1 MTRRKVSAL
10 VVDDEARARNEL
22 CFQLR
27 TAFGVS
33 HVDTARDSSEALRRV
48 QQRRF
53 DVVFTDVL
61 IPGLNGIEMAS
72 VLGSFATPPAV
83 VIVTAHE
90 TYAVRA
96 FEVGACDYLLKPVSR
111 SRLETALGRA
121 LERGAG
127 RLAPGRLVPGRAAS
141 GWAAP
146 GRGTEAGPGYAAV
159 PRQADGFGGFGGLGT
174 DDPSATIPVETGG
187 RTRLV
192 AREEVRWVEAQ
203 GDYVRLHMADGETH
217 LIRMPISRL
226 EEMWTDF
233 GFIRIHRG
241 YLVPF
246 KHVSEFSTAGGNHT
260 VTVAGHA
267 LPVSRRHVRDLR
279 DRFLKAGWRT

>member
-10 VVDDEARARNEL
+10 VVDDDAPARNEL

-53 DVVFTDVL
+53 DVVFTDVV

-72 VLGSFATPPAV
+72 VLGSFAAPPAV
-83 VIVTAHE
+83 VIVTAHDE
-90 TYAVRA
+90 YAVRA

-111 SRLETALGRA
+111 TRLATALGRA

-127 RLAPGRLVPGRAAS
+127 RPAAGWTPNGRAVA
-141 GWAAP
+141 
-146 GRGTEAGPGYAAV
+146 GRPADAGPGYAAV
-159 PRQADGFGGFGGLGT
+159 PRQPDGFGGFAGT
-174 DDPSATIPVETGG
+174 GTEDPSATIPVETGG
-187 RTRLV
+187 RTRFV

-203 GDYVRLHMADGETH
+203 GDYVRLHMANGETH

-226 EEMWTDF
+226 EDMWADF

-246 KHVSEFSTAGGNHT
+246 KHVSEFSAAGGNHT
-260 VTVAGHA
+260 VTVAGHD

-279 DRFLKAGWRT
+279 DRFLRAGWRT

>member
-10 VVDDEARARNEL
+10 VVDDEAPARNEL

-27 TAFGVS
+27 TVFGVS

-53 DVVFTDVL
+53 DVVFTDVV
-61 IPGLNGIEMAS
+61 IPGLDGIEMAS
-72 VLGSFATPPAV
+72 VLSSFATPPAV
-83 VIVTAHE
+83 VIVTAHDQ
-90 TYAVRA
+90 YAVRA

-111 SRLETALGRA
+111 TRLATALGRA
-121 LERGAG
+121 LGRGG
-127 RLAPGRLVPGRAAS
+127 RPAPGWAVS
-141 GWAAP
+141 GWP
-146 GRGTEAGPGYAAV
+146 GEAAGPGQHASV
-159 PRQADGFGGFGGLGT
+159 PRQSDGFGGLGGLAGIGT
-174 DDPSATIPVETGG
+174 DDPSATIPIETGG
-187 RTRLV
+187 RTRFV

-226 EEMWTDF
+226 EEMWADF

-246 KHVSEFSTAGGNHT
+246 KHVTEFSAAGGNHT
-260 VTVAGHA
+260 VTVAGQD